1 MTPQD
6 FCVYPWDSVFQ
17 QSESET
23 IALNIMK
30 ILAQTG
36 NEFRELSYEEYE
48 ARRQRDGNYS
58 ARERAYF
65 EKVVPYCVSEQ
76 AVRTFSPT
84 WRAIS

>member
-58 ARERAYF
+58 ARERDYF
-65 EKVVPYCVSEQ
+65 EKVASYCVSEQ
-76 AVRTFSPT
+76 AARIFSLT
-84 WRAIS
+84 WKAIS